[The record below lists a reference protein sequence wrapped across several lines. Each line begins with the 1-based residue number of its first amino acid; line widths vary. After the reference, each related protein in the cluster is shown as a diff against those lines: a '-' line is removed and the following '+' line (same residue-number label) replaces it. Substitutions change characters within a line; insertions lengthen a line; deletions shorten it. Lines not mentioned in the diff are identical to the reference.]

1 MKAVKLAV
9 RIVVSLAV
17 SAVFVWLSLRHTDV
31 RAVGAAIAG
40 ADPLRLVG
48 YFGLLLVVHLIKTV
62 RWGILLEPL
71 GHVPFRRLNSA
82 SAVGFMLLMLL
93 PLRLGELARP
103 LLIARPPPGQAGVRI
118 RRSGAMASCVVERI
132 IDGLSVGVLGIVAL
146 RLLGAS
152 ASGRYAAFARNAALL
167 VALGFLGLFIAL
179 TLAFFLR
186 PQALRLTRALV
197 SPLSPRLAGRL
208 AESLDA
214 FISALHLGS
223 APRVA
228 AVLLL
233 TALYW
238 STAAFALRLLAPAF
252 GMHLGSLMA
261 MTVLAIQV
269 VGVMV
274 PAGPGM
280 IGTTQFFTQ
289 VGLSLFFPVAI
300 PQAAVRAA
308 AFANTLWLLQ
318 FGQQIGLGLVFLLA
332 GHVSLRGLFRRDAAA
347 PEDEEGDSPARS
359 PAATAAP

>member
-48 YFGLLLVVHLIKTV
+48 YLGLLLVVHLIKTV

-223 APRVA
+223 APRV
-228 AVLLL
+228 
-233 TALYW
+233 
-238 STAAFALRLLAPAF
+238 LAPAF

-332 GHVSLRGLFRRDAAA
+332 GHVSLRGLFRRDDAP

>member
-1 MKAVKLAV
+1 MKAVKLAI
-9 RIVVSLAV
+9 RIVLSLAV
-17 SAVFVWLSLRHTDV
+17 SGVFVWLSLRHTDV

-40 ADPLRLVG
+40 ADPLRVVG
-48 YFGLLLVVHLIKTV
+48 YLGLLLVIHLIRTV

-103 LLIARPPPGQAGVRI
+103 LLIARPPPGRSGVRI

-146 RLLGAS
+146 HLLGTS
-152 ASGRYAAFARNAALL
+152 ASGRNLGFARNAALFVAVGFFSLCLSL
-167 VALGFLGLFIAL
+167 V
-179 TLAFFLR
+179 LAFFLR
-186 PQALRLTRALV
+186 PQALRLTRALLA
-197 SPLSPRLAGRL
+197 PLSPRLADRL
-208 AESLDA
+208 AEVLDT

-223 APRVA
+223 GLRVA

-238 STAAFALRLLAPAF
+238 STSAFALHLLAPAF
-252 GMHLGSLMA
+252 GMHLGRLMA

-280 IGTTQFFTQ
+280 IGTIQFFTQ
-289 VGLSLFFPVAI
+289 VGLSLFFPMAVPA
-300 PQAAVRAA
+300 AAVQAA
-308 AFANTLWLLQ
+308 AFANTVWILQ
-318 FGQQIGLGLVFLLA
+318 FGQQVCLGLMFLLA
-332 GHVSLRGLFRRDAAA
+332 GHVSLRGLLLRDAAT
-347 PEDEEGDSPARS
+347 PDDEEGETARS
-359 PAATAAP
+359 PAAPAAP